1 MASTAKSNTMNTR
14 QLVILWIGIAIAVAM
29 LVYPPYLTAGT
40 NHPLHYGLLLSPPSL
55 VSKEASGLLGALAA
69 ASPPVPAPLDAPV
82 LLAELGIVILV
93 ALGLLLTL
101 QDKHELHGR

>member
-1 MASTAKSNTMNTR
+1 MNTR
-14 QLVILWIGIAIAVAM
+14 QLVILWIGIAVAVAM

-40 NHPLHYGLLLSPPSL
+40 NHPLQYGFLLSPPSL

-101 QDKHELHGR
+101 QDKHEIHGR